1 MATRPTLLNG
11 CARAATATEAR
22 FRINAPDP
30 APRATRVVAL
40 DPGAAALIRRAA
52 QRHWQGAVF
61 FTYEPG
67 SSRLDG
73 DGRPPEIVL
82 RAPDGSQARLGEAL
96 DGADMTVMVATAEDG
111 AAAASVL
118 GEICGHMGIQ
128 TTGLVFGEGRAAKV
142 VSILRRHVRVL
153 LVSGDED
160 DAPELLT
167 AQRA

>member
-1 MATRPTLLNG
+1 MAMRWSLIGASTIAAEHMIRAIRASG
-11 CARAATATEAR
+11 GEIAVVMSGDADRGRSYAATHD
-22 FRINAPDP
+22 I
-30 APRATRVVAL
+30 PRSTTA
-40 DPGAAALIRRAA
+40 
-52 QRHWQGAVF
+52 
-61 FTYEPG
+61 
-67 SSRLDG
+67 
-73 DGRPPEIVL
+73 
-82 RAPDGSQARLGEAL
+82 LGEAL
-96 DGADMTVMVATAEDG
+96 DGADMTVLVATAEDG